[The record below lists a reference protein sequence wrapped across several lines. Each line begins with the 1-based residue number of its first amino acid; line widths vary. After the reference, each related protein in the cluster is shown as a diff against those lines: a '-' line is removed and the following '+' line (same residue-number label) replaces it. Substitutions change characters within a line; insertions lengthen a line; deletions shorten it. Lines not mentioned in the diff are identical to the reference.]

1 LRAVTQHYIK
11 HSVPLGSQTLAASNS
26 DLGSSA
32 TVRKEMHWLEE
43 QGFLAQP
50 HTSAGRVPTEL
61 GYRYF
66 VDSLMGP
73 CELKQEELHEIN
85 YFFGHIS
92 GEAEK
97 SLMETSQLLSG
108 VTHCASIVLSPNIE
122 SATLLSLQ
130 LVKMS
135 SQVVLMVAVLSN
147 GVVEKR
153 TLEFAEELT
162 QDQLARASHALS
174 DALIDGQ
181 PIESHFHPTARGEG
195 HKEAGQA
202 DVSGSGSGQAGAS
215 RSGVSGS
222 GSGQSGASRSGASGS
237 GSGQTGVSGSG
248 TPLANFSCDPDVR
261 HIADA
266 TWQALSE
273 LTADPQEHIFVGGT
287 SELAGVFDTI
297 DTLREILATLE
308 QQYIVVT
315 MLRDLVDRGVKV
327 SIGSENQLPP
337 LHECALVV
345 APYTASDS
353 DGGSVAVVGP
363 THMNY
368 PKAMA
373 AVRVISGQLSD
384 LLCE

>member
-1 LRAVTQHYIK
+1 MLRAVTEYYIK
-11 HSVPLGSQTLAASNS
+11 HSVPLGSQTLAAANS

-43 QGFLAQP
+43 KGYLSQP

-73 CELKQEELHEIN
+73 CKLKKEELHEIN

-97 SLMETSQLLSG
+97 SLMETSQLLSV

-122 SATLLSLQ
+122 SATVLSLQ

-153 TLEFAEELT
+153 TLEFAEDIT
-162 QDQLARASHALS
+162 QDQLSRASNALS
-174 DALIDGQ
+174 EALIDGH
-181 PIESHFHPTARGEG
+181 PIESHFYKTASGD
-195 HKEAGQA
+195 AGQVGA
-202 DVSGSGSGQAGAS
+202 RQIGSSQAGTPHAGA
-215 RSGVSGS
+215 RQAD
-222 GSGQSGASRSGASGS
+222 SGQS
-237 GSGQTGVSGSG
+237 V
-248 TPLANFSCDPDVR
+248 TPQANFLRCDPDVR
-261 HIADA
+261 HITDA
-266 TWQALSE
+266 TWKALSE
-273 LTADPQEHIFVGGT
+273 LTLYPQEHIFVGGT

-327 SIGSENQLPP
+327 SIGSENQLQP

>member
-1 LRAVTQHYIK
+1 MLRAVTEYYIK
-11 HSVPLGSQTLAASNS
+11 HSVPLGSQTLAAANS

-43 QGFLAQP
+43 KGYLSQP

-73 CELKQEELHEIN
+73 CKLKKEELHEIN

-97 SLMETSQLLSG
+97 SLMETSQLLSV

-122 SATLLSLQ
+122 SATVLSLQ

-153 TLEFAEELT
+153 TLEFAEDIT
-162 QDQLARASHALS
+162 QDQLSRASNALS
-174 DALIDGQ
+174 EALIDGH
-181 PIESHFHPTARGEG
+181 PIESHFYKTASGDAR
-195 HKEAGQA
+195 HAGARQA
-202 DVSGSGSGQAGAS
+202 D
-215 RSGVSGS
+215 
-222 GSGQSGASRSGASGS
+222 SGQS
-237 GSGQTGVSGSG
+237 V
-248 TPLANFSCDPDVR
+248 TPQANFLRCDPDVR
-261 HIADA
+261 HITDA
-266 TWQALSE
+266 TWKALSE
-273 LTADPQEHIFVGGT
+273 LTLYPQEHIFVGGT

-327 SIGSENQLPP
+327 SIGSENQLQP